1 VFSLEFCN
9 FAHINVFYAQNRNKQ
24 MATKQTHAF
33 QTEVSQLLHL
43 MIHSLYS
50 NKEIFLRELVSNASD
65 AVDKLK
71 FESLSN
77 DALVEGKEELQIHV
91 QVNKDAGTITIS
103 DNGIGMTQDEVMENI
118 GTIANSGTKK
128 FLQSLDEKQAEDS
141 NLIGQFGVGFYSAF
155 IVADEVTL
163 TTRKAGDDKT
173 DGTVWSSAGKGEYSL
188 ETTTVEDFGTSVT
201 LHIKDDEKE
210 FLDDYRLR
218 NIISKYSDH
227 ITVPILMV
235 KASEEASD
243 EIEYETVNKANAFW
257 TQDKKDLKQ
266 EDYDE
271 FYKSLTYDFEAPLTQ
286 LHNRVEGNLDYTSLL
301 FIPSKAPFDMWEPK
315 RKGGI
320 KLYAKRVF
328 IMEDNENLMP
338 MYLRFIKGV
347 IDTADLSLNVSR
359 EILQGNKVVDTIR
372 KASVSRI
379 LKELEKMAKNKPEK
393 YATFWKEFG
402 MVMKEGVVED
412 FSNKDKIAGLLRF
425 ATTQS
430 EGEDQSVSL
439 ADYIERM
446 GKDQKDIYYV
456 TAETYAAA
464 KGSPHLEIFKQ
475 KDIEVLLLSDRVD
488 EWMVNNFTEF
498 EGKNLKSIAKGD
510 LENLDSV
517 EEKKEKEKAA
527 KGFKKTLT
535 AMQKIL
541 DNQVKEVKI
550 SNRLSE
556 SPSCL
561 VADENEMGGNMER
574 IMASLGQDVP
584 ETKPILEINPAHP
597 LVKKLK
603 TKVDEDLVNVLF
615 DQAVLSEGG
624 QLKDPAEFVKRMNKL
639 IN

>member
-1 VFSLEFCN
+1 
-9 FAHINVFYAQNRNKQ
+9 
-24 MATKQTHAF
+24 MTTKQTHSF

-77 DALVEGKEELQIHV
+77 DALVEGKEVLQVHIDV
-91 QVNKDAGTITIS
+91 DKDAGTITIT
-103 DNGIGMTQDEVMENI
+103 DNGIGMTETEVMENI

-128 FLQSLDEKQAEDS
+128 FLESLDEKQAEDS
-141 NLIGQFGVGFYSAF
+141 NLIGQFGVGFYAAF
-155 IVADEVTL
+155 IVADEVVL
-163 TTRKAGDDKT
+163 TTRKAGDDKSN
-173 DGTVWSSAGKGEYSL
+173 GTIWSSKGEGEYSL
-188 ETTTVEDFGTSVT
+188 ETAAVEDFGTKIT
-201 LHIKDDEKE
+201 LHIKKEEKE

-218 NIISKYSDH
+218 GIISKYSDH
-227 ITVPILMV
+227 ITVPIMMI
-235 KASEEASD
+235 KPAEEDSD
-243 EIEYETVNKANAFW
+243 AIEYEMVNKANAFW
-257 TQDKKDLKQ
+257 TQDKRSLKQ

-271 FYKSLTYDFEAPLTQ
+271 FYKSLTYDFAAPLAQ
-286 LHNRVEGNLDYTSLL
+286 LHNRVEGKLDYTSLL

-328 IMEDNENLMP
+328 IMEDNEELMP

-393 YATFWKEFG
+393 YADFWKEFG

-412 FSNKDKIAGLLRF
+412 PANKDKIASLLRF
-425 ATTQS
+425 ATTKTDS
-430 EGEDQSVSL
+430 EDQTVSL
-439 ADYIERM
+439 ADYIARM
-446 GKDQKDIYYV
+446 DAEQKDIYYV
-456 TAETYAAA
+456 TAETFGAA
-464 KGSPHLEIFKQ
+464 KGSPHLEIFKE
-475 KDIEVLLLSDRVD
+475 KNIEVLLLSDRVD
-488 EWMVNNFTEF
+488 EWMVSNFTEF
-498 EGKNLKSIAKGD
+498 EGKTLKSIAKGD
-510 LENLDSV
+510 LQDLDST
-517 EEKKEKEKAA
+517 EEKKEKEKTA
-527 KGFKKTLT
+527 KGFKKTLEE
-535 AMQKIL
+535 MQKIL
-541 DNQVKEVKI
+541 ENKVKEVKI

-584 ETKPILEINPAHP
+584 ETKPILEINPTHP

-603 TKVDEDLVNVLF
+603 TKVDENLVNILF

-639 IN
+639 IK

>member
-1 VFSLEFCN
+1 MTAKS
-9 FAHINVFYAQNRNKQ
+9 AK
-24 MATKQTHAF
+24 TKSTKKTHAF

-50 NKEIFLRELVSNASD
+50 NKEIFLRELISNASD
-65 AVDKLK
+65 AIDKLK

-77 DALVEGKEELQIHV
+77 DKLVEGKEDLQIHV
-91 QVNKDAGTITIS
+91 SADKDAGTVTIS

-118 GTIANSGTKK
+118 GTIANSGTQK
-128 FLQSLDEKQAEDS
+128 FLKNLDEKQAQDS

-163 TTRKAGDDKT
+163 STRKAGDAKT
-173 DGTVWSSAGKGEYSL
+173 KGTVWSSKGKGEYSL
-188 ETTTVEDFGTSVT
+188 ETTKVEDFGTTIT
-201 LHIKDDEKE
+201 LHIKKEEKE

-218 NIISKYSDH
+218 SIISKYSDH
-227 ITVPILMV
+227 ITIPIMMI
-235 KASEEASD
+235 KPSED
-243 EIEYETVNKANAFW
+243 DKEIEYESVNKANAFW
-257 TQDKKDLKQ
+257 TQDKKSLKQ

-271 FYKSLTYDFEAPLTQ
+271 FYKSLTYDFEGPLTQ
-286 LHNRVEGNLDYTSLL
+286 LHNKVEGKLDYTSLL
-301 FIPSKAPFDMWEPK
+301 FIPKKAPFDMWEPK

-328 IMEDNENLMP
+328 IMEDNEELMP
-338 MYLRFIKGV
+338 LYLRFIKGV

-359 EILQGNKVVDTIR
+359 EILQSNKVVDAIR
-372 KASVSRI
+372 KASVSRV

-393 YATFWKEFG
+393 YAEFWKEFG

-412 FSNKDKIAGLLRF
+412 SSNKDKIASLLRF
-425 ATTQS
+425 TTTKS
-430 EGEDQSVSL
+430 DGENQTVSL

-488 EWMVNNFTEF
+488 EWMVNNFNEF

-510 LENLDSV
+510 LEGLDSKA
-517 EEKKEKEKAA
+517 EKKEKEKAA
-527 KGFKKTLT
+527 KGFKKTLKE
-535 AMQKIL
+535 MQKIL
-541 DNQVKEVKI
+541 DSQVKEVKV
-550 SNRLSE
+550 SSRLSE

-574 IMASLGQDVP
+574 IMASLGQDVL
-584 ETKPILEINPAHP
+584 KPSQFLKSTQLIRWLKSSKP
-597 LVKKLK
+597 KLMK
-603 TKVDEDLVNVLF
+603 TL
-615 DQAVLSEGG
+615 
-624 QLKDPAEFVKRMNKL
+624 
-639 IN
+639 

>member
-1 VFSLEFCN
+1 
-9 FAHINVFYAQNRNKQ
+9 

-77 DALVEGKEELQIHV
+77 DALVEGKEELAIHV
-91 QVNKDAGTITIS
+91 SVDKDAGTITIS

-128 FLQSLDEKQAEDS
+128 FLQGLDEKQAEDS

-155 IVADEVTL
+155 IVANEVTL
-163 TTRKAGDDKT
+163 TTRRAGEDKT
-173 DGTVWSSAGKGEYSL
+173 NGTVWSSEGKGDYSL
-188 ETTTVEDFGTSVT
+188 ETTTVEDFGTSIT
-201 LHIKDDEKE
+201 LHIKDEEKE

-218 NIISKYSDH
+218 GIISKYSDH
-227 ITVPILMV
+227 ITVPIMMI
-235 KASEEASD
+235 KASEEESD
-243 EIEYETVNKANAFW
+243 TIEYETVNKANAFW
-257 TQDKKDLKQ
+257 TQDKKELKQ

-271 FYKSLTYDFEAPLTQ
+271 FYKSLTYDFEAPLAQ
-286 LHNRVEGNLDYTSLL
+286 MHNRVEGKLDYTSLL

-328 IMEDNENLMP
+328 IMEDNEELMP

-412 FSNKDKIAGLLRF
+412 ASNKDKIASLLRF
-425 ATTQS
+425 STTNS
-430 EGEDQSVSL
+430 DSEDQTVSL
-439 ADYIERM
+439 ADYIKRM
-446 GKDQKDIYYV
+446 GDDQKDIYYV

-510 LENLDSV
+510 LEDLDSV
-517 EEKKEKEKAA
+517 EEKKEKEKTA

-541 DNQVKEVKI
+541 ENQVKEVKV
-550 SNRLSE
+550 SSRLSE

-584 ETKPILEINPAHP
+584 ETKPILEINPTHP

-603 TKVDEDLVNVLF
+603 TKVDEDVVKVLF
-615 DQAVLSEGG
+615 DQAVLAEGG
-624 QLKDPAEFVKRMNKL
+624 KLKEPAEFVKRMNKL

>member
-1 VFSLEFCN
+1 
-9 FAHINVFYAQNRNKQ
+9 

-65 AVDKLK
+65 AIDKLK

-77 DALVEGKEELQIHV
+77 DALVEGKEELAVHV
-91 QVNKDAGTITIS
+91 SVDKDASTITIS
-103 DNGIGMTQDEVMENI
+103 DNGIGMTQDEVMANI

-128 FLQSLDEKQAEDS
+128 FLQSLDDKQAEDS

-163 TTRKAGDDKT
+163 STRKAGDDKAN
-173 DGTVWSSAGKGEYSL
+173 GTVWSSAGKGEYSL
-188 ETTTVEDFGTSVT
+188 ETETVEEFGTSIT

-210 FLDDYRLR
+210 FLDDHRLR
-218 NIISKYSDH
+218 GIISKYSDH
-227 ITVPILMV
+227 ITVPIMMIKPV
-235 KASEEASD
+235 EEDSD
-243 EIEYETVNKANAFW
+243 DTIEYETVNKANAFL
-257 TQDKKDLKQ
+257 TQDKRDLKQ

-271 FYKSLTYDFEAPLTQ
+271 FYKSLTFDFEAPLTQ
-286 LHNRVEGNLDYTSLL
+286 IHNRVEGKLDYTSLL

-379 LKELEKMAKNKPEK
+379 LKELEKMAKNKPED
-393 YATFWKEFG
+393 YAKFWNEFG

-412 FSNKDKIAGLLRF
+412 FSNKDKIANLMRF
-425 ATTQS
+425 ATTNS
-430 EGEDQSVSL
+430 TSEDQTVSL

-446 GKDQKDIYYV
+446 DKDQKDIYYV

-510 LENLDSV
+510 LQDLDSE
-517 EEKKEKEKAA
+517 EEKEEKEKTAEGY
-527 KGFKKTLT
+527 KETLEK
-535 AMQKIL
+535 MQAIL
-541 DNQVKEVKI
+541 DVQVKEVKI

-561 VADENEMGGNMER
+561 VADENELGGNMER

-584 ETKPILEINPAHP
+584 ETKPILEINPTHP
-597 LVKKLK
+597 LVEKLK

-639 IN
+639 IG

>member
-1 VFSLEFCN
+1 
-9 FAHINVFYAQNRNKQ
+9 
-24 MATKQTHAF
+24 MTTKQTHSF

-77 DALVEGKEELQIHV
+77 DALVEGKEVLQVHIDV
-91 QVNKDAGTITIS
+91 DKDAGTITIT
-103 DNGIGMTQDEVMENI
+103 DNGIGMTETEVMENI

-128 FLQSLDEKQAEDS
+128 FLESLDEKQAENS
-141 NLIGQFGVGFYSAF
+141 NLIGQFGVGFYAAF
-155 IVADEVTL
+155 IVADEVVL
-163 TTRKAGDDKT
+163 TTRKAGDDKSN
-173 DGTVWSSAGKGEYSL
+173 GTIWTSKGEGEYSL
-188 ETTTVEDFGTSVT
+188 ETAAVEDFGTKIT
-201 LHIKDDEKE
+201 LHIKKEEKE
-210 FLDDYRLR
+210 FLDAYRLR
-218 NIISKYSDH
+218 GIISKYSDH
-227 ITVPILMV
+227 ITVPIMMI
-235 KASEEASD
+235 KPAEEDSD
-243 EIEYETVNKANAFW
+243 AIEYEMVNKANAFW
-257 TQDKKDLKQ
+257 TQDKRSLKQ

-271 FYKSLTYDFEAPLTQ
+271 FYKSLTYDFAAPLAQ
-286 LHNRVEGNLDYTSLL
+286 LHNRVEGKLDYTSLL

-328 IMEDNENLMP
+328 IMEDNEALMP

-393 YATFWKEFG
+393 YTAFWKEFG

-412 FSNKDKIAGLLRF
+412 PANKDKIASLLRF
-425 ATTQS
+425 ATTKGDS
-430 EGEDQSVSL
+430 EDQTVSL
-439 ADYIERM
+439 ADYIARM
-446 GKDQKDIYYV
+446 DAEQKDIYYV
-456 TAETYAAA
+456 TAETFGAA
-464 KGSPHLEIFKQ
+464 KGSPHLEIFKE

-488 EWMVNNFTEF
+488 EWMVSNFTEF
-498 EGKNLKSIAKGD
+498 EGKTLKSVAKGD
-510 LENLDSV
+510 LQDLDST
-517 EEKKEKEKAA
+517 EEKKEKEKTA
-527 KGFKKTLT
+527 KGFKKTLEE
-535 AMQKIL
+535 MQKIL
-541 DNQVKEVKI
+541 ENKVKEVKI

-584 ETKPILEINPAHP
+584 ETKPILEINPTHP

-603 TKVDEDLVNVLF
+603 TKVDEDLVNILF

-639 IN
+639 IK